1 MVAKV
6 LVGLLAVWAVVG
18 RLAMRAAA
26 PAYTFVNN
34 ALYPVYDDR
43 NAVLIPVNLAAGT
56 YERGTILGQ
65 VTSAGANDVQ
75 TITYGG
81 TVSGGTFTI
90 TATPTTPY
98 NGTPSVTLTEA
109 YNVTAAA
116 LQADLES
123 IYGPGNV
130 VVTGAAGSSAVVTF
144 TGALAI
150 QTITPMVIVDNTTGS
165 GHSVTL
171 VHTTPGVAATGTYGA
186 YASGNSDGTQ
196 LPKAILMYPCVVTS
210 VGGVLQIVQANAGG
224 SAEIPG
230 YFELSTQAYF
240 HGTFRCQELVGL
252 DANAVTKLAGTII
265 TGTSA
270 AGVFSF

>member
-1 MVAKV
+1 MAKV
-6 LVGLLAVWAVVG
+6 LVLLLAVVALAR
-18 RLAMRAAA
+18 RLATLAAA
-26 PAYTFVNN
+26 PAYVFSQN

-43 NAVLIPVNLAAGT
+43 GAKLIPVNLAAGT

-81 TVSGGTFTI
+81 TVSGGTFSI
-90 TATPTTPY
+90 TATPTTP
-98 NGTPSVTLTEA
+98 NAGQGSVTLVEP

-144 TGALAI
+144 TGALALLPI
-150 QTITPMVIVDNTTGS
+150 PVMVITDNTTGS

-171 VHTTPGVAATGTYGA
+171 VHTTTGAAATGTYGA

-196 LPKAILMYPCVVTS
+196 LPKAILMYPCVVTN
-210 VGGVLQIVQANAGG
+210 VGGVLQIVTANAGG
-224 SAEIPG
+224 SSEVPG
-230 YFELSTQAYF
+230 GFELYAQAYF
-240 HGTFRCQELVGL
+240 HGTFRTQELVGL
-252 DANAVTKLAGTII
+252 DANAVTKLAGNIVQ
-265 TGTSA
+265 GTSA
-270 AGVFSF
+270 AGIFSF